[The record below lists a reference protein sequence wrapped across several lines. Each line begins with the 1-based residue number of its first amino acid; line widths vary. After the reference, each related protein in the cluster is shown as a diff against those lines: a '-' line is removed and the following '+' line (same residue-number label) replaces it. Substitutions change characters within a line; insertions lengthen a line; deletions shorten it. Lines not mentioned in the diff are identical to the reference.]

1 MSVPIV
7 FKLTEA
13 KQEMILSEVEQ
24 YKFKEQNEQMQKLL
38 VLDRIIRKAKDR
50 NKDRNEEGD
59 EVENSVLFY
68 FYIIKKYINIY
79 CKIQFKK
86 IYIIL
91 QNSV

>member
-24 YKFKEQNEQMQKLL
+24 YKFKEQNEQMQKRL

-68 FYIIKKYINIY
+68 FYIIKNI
-79 CKIQFKK
+79 
-86 IYIIL
+86 
-91 QNSV
+91 